1 MHHLLTCRYYVTIEA
16 PVLAACRQRTA
27 DRDATADAAA
37 ATAATDGGGGG
48 GADSHTAVRTCF
60 HDQSQRADPGRQR
73 TNHVVVARQQ
83 VRA

>member
-1 MHHLLTCRYYVTIEA
+1 MRYLLTFRYYVTIEA

-37 ATAATDGGGGG
+37 ATAATDGGGG